1 MEKKPAS
8 KAQQAPNKEDQAEN
22 ASIHEQPTVQQETQQ
37 GEAQIDKSQTKGHA
51 YTNTLPQKQ
60 PGQKTTTGVD
70 KK

>member
-1 MEKKPAS
+1 MKKKPVS
-8 KAQQAPNKEDQAEN
+8 KAKQVPNKEDQAAD
-22 ASIHEQPTVQQETQQ
+22 ASIHEQPTVQQKTQQ

-60 PGQKTTTGVD
+60 PGQETTTGVD